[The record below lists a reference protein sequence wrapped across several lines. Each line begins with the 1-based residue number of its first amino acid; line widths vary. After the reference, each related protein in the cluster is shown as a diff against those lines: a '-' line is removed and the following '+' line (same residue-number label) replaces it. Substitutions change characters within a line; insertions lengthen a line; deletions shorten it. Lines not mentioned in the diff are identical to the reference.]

1 MLFPLLARQGC
12 GRCGAGVPVWS
23 DVCRGCGHVL
33 HSARRLRAAGVLY
46 LFLGLVLTAPAV
58 YLLAVITRM
67 VLYPDGSGRYTGGA
81 WGLVLAYGSLG
92 FVLTLGVT
100 GLLMGAWQVVYG
112 RRNLKLV
119 RVVIVLYVI
128 FMAAV
133 LIVRLLS

>member
-12 GRCGAGVPVWS
+12 GRRGAGVPVWS
-23 DVCRGCGHVL
+23 DVCRGCRHVL
-33 HSARRLRAAGVLY
+33 HTARRLRAAGVLY
-46 LFLGLVLTAPAV
+46 LFLGLALTAGTV

-67 VLYPDGSGRYTGGA
+67 VLYPDGSGLYTGGV
-81 WGLVLAYGSLG
+81 WGLVLVYGSLG

-100 GLLMGAWQVVYG
+100 ALLMGAWQVVYG

-128 FMAAV
+128 FMAAG
-133 LIVRLLS
+133 LIVRVLS

>member
-23 DVCRGCGHVL
+23 DVCQGCGHVL
-33 HSARRLRAAGVLY
+33 HSAGRLRAAGVLY
-46 LFLGLVLTAPAV
+46 LVLGLLLTAPAV

-67 VLYPDGSGRYTGGA
+67 ILHPDGSGRYTGGV

-112 RRNLKLV
+112 RRNLNMI
-119 RVVIVLYVI
+119 RVVMVLYVI

-133 LIVRLLS
+133 LAVRMLS